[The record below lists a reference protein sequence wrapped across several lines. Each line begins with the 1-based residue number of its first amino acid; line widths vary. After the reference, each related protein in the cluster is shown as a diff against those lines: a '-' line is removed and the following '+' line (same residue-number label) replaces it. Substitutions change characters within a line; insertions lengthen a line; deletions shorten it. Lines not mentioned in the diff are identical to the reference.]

1 LEYSM
6 TTTKDIFSAYE
17 HHLQDRDVSVLT
29 LRGYLSD
36 VQQFARWFEQ
46 TNSES
51 FKLPAVTPS
60 DVRGYR
66 QFLQGTEKRKATTV
80 NRKLAAL
87 TSLMSW
93 GIQSGQITSD
103 PTENVKSVQ
112 QSAAA
117 PRWLDRHEQ
126 FALQRAIEKDLQ
138 LAQLR
143 YPRRYVTRRRDAS
156 LILFLLHTGLRL
168 SEVISLELSDIQI
181 SDRKGSILVRRGKGN
196 KQRNVPLNTEARK
209 ALQEW
214 LAVRPSG
221 DNTYIWVAVEALSE
235 EGISGR
241 AVQRILHRYG
251 QDAGLSELTPHV
263 LRHTFAKNLANNHVG
278 LEKIAA
284 LLGHSSLNTT
294 RIYVTPDARDLER
307 AVEELEP

>member
-1 LEYSM
+1 MTLIDQYKTHLEN
-6 TTTKDIFSAYE
+6 KD
-17 HHLQDRDVSVLT
+17 LSVLT

-36 VQQFARWFEQ
+36 VQLFARWFEQ
-46 TNSES
+46 TNAEE
-51 FKLPAVTPS
+51 FDLPAVTPT
-60 DVRGYR
+60 DIRGYR
-66 QFLQGTEKRKATTV
+66 EFLQGTEKRKATTV

-87 TSLMSW
+87 TSLMNW

-112 QSAAA
+112 QSAPA
-117 PRWLDRHEQ
+117 PRWLDKQEQ
-126 FALQRAIEKDLQ
+126 FSLQRAIEKDLQ
-138 LAQLR
+138 LAKLR

-168 SEVISLELSDIQI
+168 SEVVALELGDVQI
-181 SDRKGSILVRRGKGN
+181 SDRKGSVLVRRGKGN
-196 KQRNVPLNTEARK
+196 KQRNVPLNSEARK

-214 LAVRPSG
+214 LDVRPECS
-221 DNTYIWVAVEALSE
+221 NPFIWVAVEGQSE
-235 EGISGR
+235 DGISGR
-241 AVQRILHRYG
+241 AVQRVLHRYA

-263 LRHTFAKNLANNHVG
+263 LRHSFAKNLANNHVG

-284 LLGHSSLNTT
+284 LLGHASLNTT

-307 AVEELEP
+307 AVEQLET